1 MFDSNSRYAKLDMK
15 TLSVPDPDGEG
26 EPRQVRYVERRF
38 LPPLDAS
45 VAVLEHAVVE
55 GDRLDNV
62 TAKYLGD
69 PTQFWR
75 VADANPQMRPEELTD
90 EPGSRVVIALPRQ

>member
-1 MFDSNSRYAKLDMK
+1 MFEPGSRYASLKIR
-15 TLSVPDPDGEG
+15 TLTAPEGDGG
-26 EPRQVRYVERRF
+26 PREIRYVERRF
-38 LPPLDAS
+38 LPPSGAGTTLA
-45 VAVLEHAVVE
+45 EHVVTQ

-75 VADANPQMRPEELTD
+75 IADANESMRPEELT
-90 EPGSRVVIALPRQ
+90 EEVGRRITVTLPR